1 MTKRFAQQDNR
12 GGKSK
17 LVSLAFLLRQLVI
30 GSELMEDVPYRSQG
44 CVHCAGISRK
54 NLMPDVPVELYPMGF
69 VVGAGVIGASIGES
83 DLLTSSPRL
92 SATPRSERAVC

>member
-1 MTKRFAQQDNR
+1 M
-12 GGKSK
+12 
-17 LVSLAFLLRQLVI
+17 L
-30 GSELMEDVPYRSQG
+30 
-44 CVHCAGISRK
+44 
-54 NLMPDVPVELYPMGF
+54 DVPVELYPMGF